1 MMTSKQFSE
10 MSFEEAI
17 EYAMENYNDFHTESE
32 MKEFDPVL
40 KVFGR
45 ITREVMEELNG
56 EEFSEELL
64 YCVKLHLWRKIRYDT
79 EIPVRDIQIIN
90 SLKK

>member
-1 MMTSKQFSE
+1 
-10 MSFEEAI
+10 
-17 EYAMENYNDFHTESE
+17 